1 MRRTSMVPV
10 ACITAPFSARLLPWT
25 PPLFWSVV
33 LTPSCNLYSQQVL
46 LCPWQ
51 TTSTSA
57 TSARRTRCGPSARP
71 PTCRRAGGG
80 GPGPPGGP
88 PPAPERRPAI
98 PLDDFRPCDESGD
111 VDVRRYAPSR
121 VDVGA
126 LRRRALFIVQAWV
139 LEHGAVEGALPERL
153 CRVISDMVHAH
164 CRAVQRAETSPDGKV
179 SFSTRD
185 DLGEV

>member
-1 MRRTSMVPV
+1 MSGLV
-10 ACITAPFSARLLPWT
+10 
-25 PPLFWSVV
+25 
-33 LTPSCNLYSQQVL
+33 
-46 LCPWQ
+46 
-51 TTSTSA
+51 
-57 TSARRTRCGPSARP
+57 
-71 PTCRRAGGG
+71 RAGQALSELWREVEAGHLEWRS
-80 GPGPPGGP
+80 PV
-88 PPAPERRPAI
+88 PELRPVI
-98 PLDDFRPCDESGD
+98 HLDDFRPCDESGD

-185 DLGEV
+185 DLGEVSYGFQVPLAGLVNW